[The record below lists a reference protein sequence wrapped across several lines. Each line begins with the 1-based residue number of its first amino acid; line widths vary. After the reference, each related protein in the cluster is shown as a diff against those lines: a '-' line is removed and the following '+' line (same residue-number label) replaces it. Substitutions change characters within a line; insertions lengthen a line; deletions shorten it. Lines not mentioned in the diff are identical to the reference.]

1 MPWSMWTFVELDCL
15 LMPPDDDTKL
25 NSFLESIDS
34 EVKASGMRSLRKS
47 QREPES
53 NLRRFVRLNWMS
65 VLLLSQALLI
75 IVLFGSLIAYP
86 TLLAAVSYFIL
97 LLLRWLNYPL
107 VVSALFHDENK
118 WLAVIAGILY
128 TLCSLTGRLWTIQ
141 LEAVSVGLRR
151 SEIDGHFESRHL

>member
-1 MPWSMWTFVELDCL
+1 MPWSMWPFVELDCL

-107 VVSALFHDENK
+107 VVSALFHDEKKMVGRYCGDFIYFVFVNR
-118 WLAVIAGILY
+118 AAMGDTIGRRFGRA
-128 TLCSLTGRLWTIQ
+128 TSLGD
-141 LEAVSVGLRR
+141 RR
-151 SEIDGHFESRHL
+151 PL